1 MALPGPACGG
11 SGDLFRLGDDDT
23 WTSPPPENDDADRAA
38 SGKGLSVFVTFELDD
53 EEDEEEDTGVERASL
68 VL

>member
-1 MALPGPACGG
+1 MDQSA
-11 SGDLFRLGDDDT
+11 
-23 WTSPPPENDDADRAA
+23 PENDDADRAA